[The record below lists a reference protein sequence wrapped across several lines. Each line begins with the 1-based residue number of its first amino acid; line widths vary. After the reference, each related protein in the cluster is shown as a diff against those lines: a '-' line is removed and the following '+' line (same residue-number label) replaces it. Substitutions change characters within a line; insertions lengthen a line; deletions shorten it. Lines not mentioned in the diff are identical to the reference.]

1 MLLDAGF
8 LRHDG
13 NVVTKA
19 IFNKLL
25 KLDAVYLI
33 DFWRRGAVPG
43 VECHNGSGCRR
54 ESVP

>member
-25 KLDAVYLI
+25 KPS
-33 DFWRRGAVPG
+33 GACLPTP
-43 VECHNGSGCRR
+43 E
-54 ESVP
+54 

>member
-25 KLDAVYLI
+25 KRLNKRAPSPPVWRLSIQTHKYLRI
-33 DFWRRGAVPG
+33 P
-43 VECHNGSGCRR
+43 
-54 ESVP
+54 

>member
-25 KLDAVYLI
+25 GALGGCAGHLLPKL
-33 DFWRRGAVPG
+33 
-43 VECHNGSGCRR
+43 
-54 ESVP
+54 